1 MTKVYVD
8 TGVFI
13 DYLSPLALGGAG
25 LRRAPR
31 RGRSPQAL
39 SADAAALL
47 TKIAAA
53 HCGATSCLAYFETEE
68 ALHRVWRASTKGR
81 AHSSLICALAA
92 RSIVP
97 QVALAIH
104 FFKLQELALTPAIVA
119 RQFAL
124 PILHA
129 QGIRAGDALHI
140 CTALDFGAD
149 VIVSA
154 DDDLLQLDQQLSN
167 AHGTMIRCVDTDRAL
182 ALL

>member
-8 TGVFI
+8 TGIFI
-13 DYLSPLALGGAG
+13 DYLSPLAFGGTG

-31 RGRSPQAL
+31 RGRSPQSL
-39 SADAAALL
+39 YSDAAALL

-53 HCGATSCLAYFETEE
+53 HCGATSCLVYFETEE
-68 ALHRVWRASTKGR
+68 ALHKIWKARTKGS
-81 AHSSLICALAA
+81 AHSSLICVLAA

-119 RQFAL
+119 RQFTL

-129 QGIRAGDALHI
+129 RGIRAGDALHI
-140 CTALDFGAD
+140 CTALDFGAE

-154 DDDLLQLDQQLSN
+154 DDDLLQLDQQLAN
-167 AHGTMIRCVDTDRAL
+167 PQGTTIRCVDTDVAL
-182 ALL
+182 RLL

>member
-1 MTKVYVD
+1 MSRVYVD
-8 TGVFI
+8 TGIFI
-13 DYLSPLALGGAG
+13 DYLSPLALGGGA

-39 SADAAALL
+39 FTDAAALL
-47 TKIAAA
+47 AKLAAA

-68 ALHRVWRASTKGR
+68 VLHKVWRASTKGR
-81 AHSSLICALAA
+81 AHSSLISILAA

-104 FFKLQELALTPAIVA
+104 FFQLEELALTPAIVA
-119 RQFAL
+119 RQFTL

-129 QGIRAGDALHI
+129 GAIRAGDCLHI

-149 VIVSA
+149 LIVSA
-154 DDDLLQLDQQLSN
+154 DDDILQLDRQLLS
-167 AHGTMIRCVDTDRAL
+167 ARGTPIRCLDIADAFS
-182 ALL
+182 LL